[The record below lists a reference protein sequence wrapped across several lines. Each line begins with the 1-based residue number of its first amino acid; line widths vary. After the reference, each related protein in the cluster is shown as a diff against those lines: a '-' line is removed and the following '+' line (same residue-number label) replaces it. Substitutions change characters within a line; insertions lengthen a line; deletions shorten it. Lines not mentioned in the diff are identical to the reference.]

1 MNKLFLCGTQYHV
14 LEAVA
19 ACLKESCRAEIGLS
33 DSIPG
38 RLALAD
44 RLRASGLFER
54 VYCPADSAW
63 PAPANDGAVLYR
75 LRQRLGVRRT
85 GWKVNPAR
93 YDEIVVYN
101 DWTPFGRWLQD
112 CKACYVLGEDT
123 RNHLDHPNQYID
135 GQAAAPDFARRQREG
150 KGYLYWGAYR
160 GVQAVEMTD
169 PARVAYYPE
178 KARTFDLFAI
188 LGGLSS
194 KKKAVLRRVFVRQ
207 ELPKTDKPACLLLP
221 RSFYVDHD
229 LPSQDA
235 QNRLVTDTVERYC
248 KGYQLYVK
256 THPRDTTDY
265 EQLLPDAVVLDRFMP
280 SELLD
285 YCFEVRF
292 ARAVGLCTASV
303 RNLQCAD
310 EKISLDYDY
319 IAPYQKG

>member
-19 ACLKESCRAEIGLS
+19 ACLQESCRAEIGLS

-44 RLRASGLFER
+44 RLRASGLFEQ

-63 PAPANDGAVLYR
+63 PAPANDRAFLYR
-75 LRQRLGVRRT
+75 LRQQLGVRRT
-85 GWKVNPAR
+85 GWKVNPAH

-112 CKACYVLGEDT
+112 CGASYVLGEDT

-194 KKKAVLRRVFVRQ
+194 EKKAVLRRVFVRQ
-207 ELPKTDKPACLLLP
+207 ELPKTDKQVCLLLP

-229 LPSQDA
+229 HRVHGVNA
-235 QNRLVTDTVERYC
+235 QP
-248 KGYQLYVK
+248 Q
-256 THPRDTTDY
+256 
-265 EQLLPDAVVLDRFMP
+265 Q
-280 SELLD
+280 
-285 YCFEVRF
+285 
-292 ARAVGLCTASV
+292 
-303 RNLQCAD
+303 
-310 EKISLDYDY
+310 
-319 IAPYQKG
+319 

>member
-85 GWKVNPAR
+85 GWKVNPAH

-112 CKACYVLGEDT
+112 CKACYVLGEYT

-135 GQAAAPDFARRQREG
+135 GQAAAPDFALRQREG

-169 PARVAYYPE
+169 PARVAYYTE

-188 LGGLSS
+188 LGGLSAE
-194 KKKAVLRRVFVRQ
+194 KKAVLRRVFVRQ

-221 RSFYVDHD
+221 RSFVADG
-229 LPSQDA
+229 LMTQER
-235 QNRLVTDTVERYC
+235 QNAMFRAVAAKYAVGPLFI
-248 KGYQLYVK
+248 K

-265 EQLLPDAVVLDRFMP
+265 QALFPDAVVLERTMP
-280 SELLD
+280 SEVLNFCLP
-285 YCFEVRF
+285 FKF
-292 ARAVGLCTASV
+292 ARAVTVQSFVLRGFTA
-303 RNLQCAD
+303 AD
-310 EKISLDYDY
+310 EKILLTLDE
-319 IAPYQKG
+319 ARALLQ

>member
-44 RLRASGLFER
+44 RLRVSGLFER

-85 GWKVNPAR
+85 GWKVNPAH

-178 KARTFDLFAI
+178 RPHL
-188 LGGLSS
+188 
-194 KKKAVLRRVFVRQ
+194 
-207 ELPKTDKPACLLLP
+207 
-221 RSFYVDHD
+221 
-229 LPSQDA
+229 
-235 QNRLVTDTVERYC
+235 
-248 KGYQLYVK
+248 
-256 THPRDTTDY
+256 
-265 EQLLPDAVVLDRFMP
+265 
-280 SELLD
+280 
-285 YCFEVRF
+285 
-292 ARAVGLCTASV
+292 
-303 RNLQCAD
+303 
-310 EKISLDYDY
+310 
-319 IAPYQKG
+319 